1 MAPLA
6 GGEARLGPRA
16 SFTRYMVMIPDSWFL
31 VEITYANLEQVRDSI
46 AKLLTRLHK
55 EGKLS
60 TLPGFEHVHPPS
72 HGEFNPRHLPRRQ
85 DHKSKALPTGTKVC
99 IVGAGISG
107 LYSALI
113 LDHLGVP
120 YDILEAAD
128 RPGGRILTHYF
139 STKEHDYYDIGAMRF
154 PNIPPM
160 ERYVMTSVARKAMI
174 KPHQNL

>member
-6 GGEARLGPRA
+6 GGEGSLGPRA
-16 SFTRYMVMIPDSWFL
+16 SFTRHMVTISNYRLLTQF
-31 VEITYANLEQVRDSI
+31 VYANLKQVRDSI

-60 TLPGFEHVHPPS
+60 ALPGFEHVTPPS
-72 HGEFNPRHLPRRQ
+72 DGEFNPRHLPPRE
-85 DHKSKALPTGTKVC
+85 DHASKDLPTGTKVC
-99 IVGAGISG
+99 IVGAGMSG

-139 STKEHDYYDIGAMRF
+139 STREHDYYDIGAMRF

-160 ERYVMTSVARKAMI
+160 ERYVMISIAWKMV
-174 KPHQNL
+174 L

>member
-16 SFTRYMVMIPDSWFL
+16 SFTRHMVMISNYRLLTQF
-31 VEITYANLEQVRDSI
+31 VYANLEQVRDSI

-55 EGKLS
+55 EDKLS
-60 TLPGFEHVHPPS
+60 TLPGFEHVTPPS
-72 HGEFNPRHLPRRQ
+72 NGEFNPRHLPPRE
-85 DHKSKALPTGTKVC
+85 DHHSKDLPAGTKVC
-99 IVGAGISG
+99 IVGAGMSG
-107 LYSALI
+107 LYSALM

-160 ERYVMTSVARKAMI
+160 ERCVMTSVALK
-174 KPHQNL
+174 